1 MSEVAPPAADSQ
13 GATAPSAEGVSN
25 SPELPN
31 FKGTKHKIDWGDGN
45 AQELDY
51 DELVNYA
58 KMSKAEMAKA
68 QRLASQLDP
77 AMQFLSA
84 LQGGKLDQLAQIVP
98 EDQILAYAEKVL
110 TDRVNWASKS
120 PEERAFLEQQKKFE
134 QEKRDYDAWK
144 QQIAAEKQKQAETQA
159 LQQVQQ
165 DIVSAINE
173 LGLGN
178 KPSPR
183 LVRRVAEQ
191 YLAQLQANQN
201 PDVRKAS
208 KYEWDNIQKE
218 LSEFQMLQ
226 LQRDPDKFVESL
238 PKEIR
243 KAIRDYETKRSNPFA
258 KPQVSDDIPSGI
270 RSPKKAFGLDELESY
285 YNPQKK
291 KRAK

>member
-13 GATAPSAEGVSN
+13 GATNASAEGVSQ
-25 SPELPN
+25 SSELPN
-31 FKGTKHKIDWGDGN
+31 FQGTKHKIDWGDGN
-45 AQELDY
+45 AEELSY
-51 DELVNYA
+51 DEVINYA
-58 KMSKAEMAKA
+58 KMSRAEAA
-68 QRLASQLDP
+68 RARQLASQLDP
-77 AMQFLSA
+77 AMQFLSS
-84 LQGGKLDQLAQIVP
+84 LQGGKLDQLSQLVP
-98 EDQILAYAEKVL
+98 EEQLLAYAEKVL
-110 TDRVNWASKS
+110 TDKINWANKT
-120 PEERAFLEQQKKFE
+120 PEEKAFLEQQKKFE
-134 QEKRDYDAWK
+134 QEKRDYEAWK
-144 QQIAAEKQKQAETQA
+144 QQINAEKQKQVETQA
-159 LQQVQQ
+159 LNQVQQ

-173 LGLGN
+173 LGLGA

-183 LVRRVAEQ
+183 LIRRVAEQ

-218 LSEFQMLQ
+218 LSEYQMLA

-243 KAIRDYETKRSNPFA
+243 KAIRDYETKRANPFA
-258 KPQVSDDIPSGI
+258 KPQVSDEIPSGI
-270 RSPKKAFGLDELESY
+270 KSPKKAFGLDELENF